1 MALATSLQLN
11 SGRRALATRPQ
22 RPSSLVPTSPGLGID
37 LQKVSGLKAAASP
50 CSAADAMVRQ
60 QGMALAKE
68 DPRDSKTGCKISG
81 GNAPLDVFDAMAGK
95 KHGKFEGQKT

>member
-1 MALATSLQLN
+1 MNTWLELVVHAPMPSSPLSFLIH
-11 SGRRALATRPQ
+11 SSHDRALQ
-22 RPSSLVPTSPGLGID
+22 RINISKG
-37 LQKVSGLKAAASP
+37 P

-95 KHGKFEGQKT
+95 KHGKQVAFAKVGKN